1 MTLQP
6 GSRLGAYE
14 IQSPL
19 GSGGMGEVFKARDT
33 RLDRSVAIKILQGH
47 LAVSPETR
55 QRFEREARV
64 ISSLNH
70 PHICTLYDIG
80 HQDGMDYLV
89 MEYLEGESLAD
100 RLTKGALPLPEL
112 LKIGIEVA
120 DALDR
125 AHRQGLVHRDL
136 KPGNIMLTK
145 SGAKLLDFGLAR
157 ATGLGPATGEMS
169 SPTMSRPLTVEG
181 TIVGT
186 YQYMAPEQLE
196 GKEADGRSD
205 LFSFGAVLY
214 EMATGRRAFEGKSQA
229 SLIASILRETPAP
242 ISSISTVSPPALD
255 RVVMRCLEKDPEDR
269 YQTARDVLLELKWV
283 AEAGSRAGIP
293 AVVAK
298 RRKSREALAWRL
310 AALASAAVL
319 VFGVN
324 GVMNR
329 PKPPIPIEFLAQVPS
344 GLVFIDTP
352 KISPDG
358 RAIAFSAVDTTG
370 VQRLWVRRLGSLEST
385 PLPNTEQAG
394 RPWWSP
400 DGRQIAY
407 MADGKM
413 RKIAVDGGP
422 PQTVCESRSRGDG
435 AWSKRGVILYD
446 NSPTDSVMKVSA
458 SGGTPTPA
466 TRIDRKN
473 GETGAAWPHFLPDGR
488 HFLFLGLTNKPDE
501 SYLKVGDIESD
512 KVVTLQKGSFSRIE
526 YVPPGNIVFVRD
538 RALIALPFDAG
549 SLKLKGEAFP
559 IVDDVSAGGGT
570 ASNADF
576 STSPSTLV
584 FRGGLAGR
592 RTQVTVYDRQSHEI
606 QTIGEPTILFNV
618 ALSPDGRRLATSGSD
633 PNIDVWITD
642 LNRRVTTRFTFDAAN
657 DGMPVWSPDG
667 SMIAFVSSRLGSD
680 AIYLKRSDGV
690 RSESLLVANGNNG
703 IGVCDWSRDGRYLA
717 CVLQGSNGGIF
728 TVDLAGDHTPHP
740 VVTTPF
746 QEGDPR
752 FSPDGKWLVYSNNE
766 SGRRH
771 VYIQSLEG
779 GGGKWQVSVEG
790 GRDPRWSRDG
800 KEIYFIDL
808 SNSLM
813 AVDVSTTPTISLG
826 TPHVI
831 VRSIAWD
838 PDRYGLNYDVSADRQ
853 HFYVRRATGAT
864 ELPASTVIVNWMERF
879 EKR

>member
-6 GSRLGAYE
+6 GSRLGSYE
-14 IQSPL
+14 ILSPL

-33 RLDRSVAIKILQGH
+33 RLDRAVAIKILQGH
-47 LAVSPETR
+47 LAVSPETQ

-100 RLTKGALPLPEL
+100 RLTKGALPLPEI
-112 LKIGIEVA
+112 LKIGIEVV

-157 ATGLGPATGEMS
+157 ATGLAPIAGEMS
-169 SPTMSRPLTVEG
+169 SPTMSRPLTAEG

-186 YQYMAPEQLE
+186 FQYMAPEQLE

-229 SLIASILRETPAP
+229 SLIASILKEAPAP
-242 ISSISTVSPPALD
+242 ISSISAVTPPALD

-283 AEAGSRAGIP
+283 AEGGSRAGVP

-298 RRKSREALAWRL
+298 RRKSREKLAWRL
-310 AALASAAVL
+310 VALASAAALVL
-319 VFGVN
+319 GVN
-324 GVMNR
+324 GVLNR
-329 PKPPIPIEFLAQVPS
+329 PEPPVPIEFLAPVPA

-358 RAIAFSAVDTTG
+358 RAIAFAALDTLG
-370 VQRLWVRRLGSLEST
+370 IQRLWIRRLGSLEST
-385 PLPNTEQAG
+385 PLTNTELAG

-400 DGRQIAY
+400 DGRHIAY
-407 MADGKM
+407 MADGRM

-435 AWSKRGVILYD
+435 AWSKRGMILYD
-446 NSPTDSVMKVSA
+446 GSPTDSVMKVSA
-458 SGGTPTPA
+458 GGGTPVPA

-473 GETGAAWPHFLPDGR
+473 GETGTAWPHFLPDGR
-488 HFLFLGLTNKPDE
+488 HFLYLGLTSKPEE
-501 SYLKVGDIESD
+501 SYLKVGDTESD
-512 KVVTLQKGSFSRIE
+512 KVVTLQKGNFSRIE
-526 YVPPGNIVFVRD
+526 YVAPGFIIFVRD
-538 RALIALPFDAG
+538 RALLAQSFDAG
-549 SLKLKGEAFP
+549 SMKLKGDAFP

-570 ASNADF
+570 TSNADF
-576 STSPSTLV
+576 STSRSALV

-592 RTQVTVYDRQSHEI
+592 RTQVTVFDREGREVR
-606 QTIGEPTILFNV
+606 TIGDPTTLYNV
-618 ALSPDGRRLATSGSD
+618 SLSPDGRRLATSGQD
-633 PNIDVWITD
+633 PNIDIWITD
-642 LNRRVTTRFTFDAAN
+642 LARGVTTRFTFDAAA
-657 DGMPVWSPDG
+657 DGAPVWSPDG
-667 SMIAFVSSRLGSD
+667 STIAFVSYRLGRD
-680 AIYLKRSDGV
+680 AIFFKRSDGV
-690 RSESLLVANGNNG
+690 RSESLLIAGG
-703 IGVCDWSRDGRYLA
+703 EMGVGDWSRDGRYLA
-717 CVLQGSNGGIF
+717 AVLGGQNGGIF
-728 TVDLAGDHTPHP
+728 TIDLAGDRTPHP
-740 VVTTPF
+740 VVVTPF
-746 QEGDPR
+746 QEGEPR
-752 FSPDGKWLVYSNNE
+752 FSPDGRWILYSNNE
-766 SGRRH
+766 SGRREI
-771 VYIQSLEG
+771 YIQSLLG
-779 GGGKWQVSVEG
+779 GGGKWQVSTDG

-800 KEIYFIDL
+800 TEIYFI
-808 SNSLM
+808 SATNNLM
-813 AVDVSTTPTISLG
+813 AIDVTTTPTISLG
-826 TPHVI
+826 TPHLI

-853 HFYVRRATGAT
+853 RFYVRRVSGAT

-879 EKR
+879 ERR